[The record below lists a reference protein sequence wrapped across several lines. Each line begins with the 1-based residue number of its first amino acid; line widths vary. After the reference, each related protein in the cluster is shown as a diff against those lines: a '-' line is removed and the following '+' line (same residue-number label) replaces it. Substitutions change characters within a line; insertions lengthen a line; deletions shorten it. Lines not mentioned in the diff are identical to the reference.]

1 MLKIED
7 LSKESV
13 YTVMRDLLYSL
24 NYGWFMLED
33 LIRANHPELLKG
45 EDYLKVNENVGSYEA
60 KRLSKA
66 LDISGNSIDN
76 LMQLVKYSH
85 WAVFEN
91 IEIKKLTETSFRMRT
106 IGCSA
111 QGAIHKWG
119 LEHYDCRLAGLR
131 LRQGFFKGA
140 NKNAEV
146 ERIFSPPE
154 ARRAG
159 IPDNVSCEW
168 FISLK

>member
-13 YTVMRDLLYSL
+13 YNVMSGLLYSL
-24 NYGWFMLED
+24 NYGWFLLED
-33 LIRANHPELLKG
+33 FMRAKHPELLKD

-60 KRLSKA
+60 KRLSKS
-66 LDISGNSIDN
+66 LDISGDSVDN
-76 LMQLVKYSH
+76 LMHLVKYSH

-119 LEHYDCRLAGLR
+119 LEHYDCRLAGLQ
-131 LRQGFFKGA
+131 LRQGFFNGA

-154 ARRAG
+154 ARREG

-168 FISLK
+168 LISLK